1 MIRRSLIWFVCIG
14 LLAALPLLAADD
26 SGGAPA
32 QETDSTHE
40 EHGESPDIFSGTWGT
55 SILTL
60 AIFIVLVV
68 VLGKW
73 AWGPIL
79 SGLQKR
85 EEHIRRSI
93 EEAEQAR
100 ADGEKALEEYK
111 EQLAQARN
119 EAQGII
125 DQGRSD
131 AVKLAE
137 ELKQTA
143 QEEALNLRA
152 QAQRDINTAKDEA
165 LRELCDQTCE
175 LATDI
180 AGKIIQRSLN
190 AQDHRDLLADALN
203 KLQTNSKN

>member
-14 LLAALPLLAADD
+14 LLWALPVWA
-26 SGGAPA
+26 S
-32 QETDSTHE
+32 ETTE
-40 EHGESPDIFSGTWGT
+40 ESPEIFSGTWGT
-55 SILTL
+55 AILTL
-60 AIFIVLVV
+60 ARFIVVLF

-100 ADGEKALEEYK
+100 ADAEKSFQEYK
-111 EQLAQARN
+111 EQLSQARS

-125 DQGRSD
+125 DQGRSE
-131 AVKLAE
+131 AVKLAD
-137 ELKQTA
+137 ELKQNA
-143 QEEALNLRA
+143 QEEAQNLRG
-152 QAQRDINTAKDEA
+152 QAQRDIHSAKDEA

-180 AGKIIQRSLN
+180 AGKIIQRSLD
-190 AQDHRDLLADALN
+190 AKDHRDLLADALN
-203 KLQTNSKN
+203 KMEVKE